1 MAPNTDR
8 KLALFESELSEI
20 VSKDLARDL
29 VQYGRAP
36 SVLEAQML
44 MADGVDELSDEMKSK
59 ILRLIAKHVG

>member
-20 VSKDLARDL
+20 VGKDLARDL